1 MEPNTIKGQFSWI
14 KQLKRPGVKLIWS
27 ASRECNCHLDMSIPF
42 FSQLS
47 DSVFYSHFTLYTL
60 TKLTPKKCRPMN
72 SGSQSRNYT
81 VFVSGL
87 IVHLFVMRNCR
98 HWPCSRW
105 LTCVY
110 RACTSDGKWS
120 SFLGPMAKWLCDLCK
135 FHSNCNTG
143 NVNVTCFGRI
153 SSEVTFNR
161 YKIG

>member
-1 MEPNTIKGQFSWI
+1 M
-14 KQLKRPGVKLIWS
+14 
-27 ASRECNCHLDMSIPF
+27 
-42 FSQLS
+42 
-47 DSVFYSHFTLYTL
+47 
-60 TKLTPKKCRPMN
+60 KCRPMN
-72 SGSQSRNYT
+72 SESQSRNYT

-87 IVHLFVMRNCR
+87 IVHLFAMRNCR

-105 LTCVY
+105 LTYVY

-135 FHSNCNTG
+135 FHSNCNTE

-161 YKIG
+161 YKIGWSFFQRNVKWRQNCFCLRTVRVFPKLSDMRQWRS